1 MTIKKEKKKYLI
13 CVKQTDFQYVEVDA
27 ESLAEATMIAHHKD
41 FDKAFND
48 DPAEVGKYDIPKEY
62 DHEVSNVSEWSEN
75 NNWIDSMNVFHAD
88 AIPNQEDDDIDSYS
102 ESEYRDTL
110 AIYEKH
116 YPDKEV
122 A

>member
-1 MTIKKEKKKYLI
+1 
-13 CVKQTDFQYVEVDA
+13 
-27 ESLAEATMIAHHKD
+27 
-41 FDKAFND
+41 
-48 DPAEVGKYDIPKEY
+48 
-62 DHEVSNVSEWSEN
+62 
-75 NNWIDSMNVFHAD
+75 MNVFHAD

-116 YPDKEV
+116 YPEKEI